1 MVSRPQKRDGKSSL
15 GIHDNELEDTVRG
28 WGGHLLSSLCSSSV
42 QPISRKSPSASMQLE
57 SSRRANLGGIS
68 YRMISTFSAYKCFH
82 ADYYYR
88 GWLLMLLKPF
98 FPSGN
103 FWLQSQSASS
113 AAAFLPMPF
122 FCRRSRRKYARDN
135 ILVIFLWSSRIHCG
149 S

>member
-82 ADYYYR
+82 ADYYSTSF
-88 GWLLMLLKPF
+88 WCSN
-98 FPSGN
+98 PSS
-103 FWLQSQSASS
+103 LQEIFDCSHSQLPAL
-113 AAAFLPMPF
+113 LPMPF

-135 ILVIFLWSSRIHCG
+135 ILVIFLWSSRMHSG
-149 S
+149 SKLKM